1 MKSVEEIVKLLNNSP
16 SGDGGIVNSS
26 NNSPSGDGGIVN
38 SSNNS
43 PSGDGNIAE
52 SSNNSPS
59 GDGGSV
65 FFLGIGGIGM
75 SALARYFNS
84 IGVAVSGYDKT
95 ETTLCK
101 QLVAEGISIHYE
113 DNIELIDKNAQ
124 LVIYTPALPKDHK
137 ELNYYLQNGFTVT
150 KRSDVL
156 GSITSTGFNICV
168 AGTHGKTTTSTM
180 VAHILRHSDYG
191 CNAFLG
197 GIAVNYN
204 SNFWSS
210 KKNVFVAEAD
220 EYDRSFLK
228 LSPDVAI
235 ISSMDPDHLDI
246 YGTAANMEQAF
257 IDFSARIKPGGLLI
271 SKYGLTRGN
280 DLIASN
286 HITYDVQNEKAD
298 VHATNIRI
306 SNGSYVFDIQIKDRL
321 IKDVVLNMG
330 GMHNI
335 ENATAAIATAVHLK
349 ISEEKIKAA
358 VTDFKGVKRRFEYI
372 IKNEKTVMIDDYAHH
387 PEELRALISSTK
399 KLFGNKKC
407 IVVFQPHL
415 FSRTKDLADGFAE
428 VLDLADEVVLLP
440 IYPARELPMEGV
452 SSEMIL
458 ERMHSENKVV
468 LSKENLLKHLA
479 QEVAAHVEEGYNG
492 TVFITAGAGDIDTLV
507 EPLKKIIENK

>member
-1 MKSVEEIVKLLNNSP
+1 MKSVNEIVASLKASP
-16 SGDGGIVNSS
+16 QGMLQGVY
-26 NNSPSGDGGIVN
+26 
-38 SSNNS
+38 
-43 PSGDGNIAE
+43 
-52 SSNNSPS
+52 
-59 GDGGSV
+59 
-65 FFLGIGGIGM
+65 FLGIGGIGM

-101 QLVAEGISIHYE
+101 QLSAEGISIHYE
-113 DNIELIDKNAQ
+113 DNIELIDKHAQ
-124 LVIYTPALPKDHK
+124 LVIYTPAVPKDHK
-137 ELNYYLQNGFTVT
+137 ELNYYLQNDFTVT

-156 GSITSTGFNICV
+156 GAITATGFNICA

-180 VAHILRHSDYG
+180 VAHILRHSGYG

-204 SNFWSS
+204 SNFWRSE
-210 KKNVFVAEAD
+210 KNVFVAEAD

-271 SKYGLTRGN
+271 SKYGLTRAR
-280 DLIASN
+280 DLIAAN

-298 VHATNIRI
+298 VYATNILI

-321 IKDVVLNMG
+321 IKEVVLNMG

-335 ENATAAIATAVHLK
+335 ENATAAIATAVHLE
-349 ISEEKIKAA
+349 ISDEKIKAA
-358 VTDFKGVKRRFEYI
+358 VADFKGVKRRFEYV
-372 IKNEKTVMIDDYAHH
+372 IKNEKIVMIDDYAHH

-399 KLFGNKKC
+399 KLFSNKKC

-428 VLDLADEVVLLP
+428 VLDLADEVILLP
-440 IYPARELPMEGV
+440 IYPARELPMDGV
-452 SSEMIL
+452 GSEMIL

-468 LSKENLLKHLA
+468 LSKENLLKHIQ
-479 QEVAAHVEEGYNG
+479 QEVEANVEEGYNG

>member
-1 MKSVEEIVKLLNNSP
+1 MKSVNEIVASLKASP
-16 SGDGGIVNSS
+16 QGMLQGVY
-26 NNSPSGDGGIVN
+26 
-38 SSNNS
+38 
-43 PSGDGNIAE
+43 
-52 SSNNSPS
+52 
-59 GDGGSV
+59 
-65 FFLGIGGIGM
+65 FLGIGGIGM

-84 IGVAVSGYDKT
+84 IGVPVSGYDKT

-101 QLVAEGISIHYE
+101 QLSAEGINIHYE
-113 DNIELIDKNAQ
+113 DNIELTDKHAQ
-124 LVIYTPALPKDHK
+124 LVIYTPAVPKDHK
-137 ELNYYLQNGFTVT
+137 ELNYYLQNDFTVT

-156 GSITSTGFNICV
+156 GAITATGFNICV

-180 VAHILRHSDYG
+180 VAHILRHSGYG

-204 SNFWSS
+204 NNFWSS
-210 KKNVFVAEAD
+210 EHNVFVAEAD

-271 SKYGLTRGN
+271 SKYGLTRAR
-280 DLIASN
+280 DLIAAN
-286 HITYDVQNEKAD
+286 HITYGVQNEMAD
-298 VHATNIRI
+298 VYATNIRI

-321 IKDVVLNMG
+321 IKEVVLNMG
-330 GMHNI
+330 GIHNI
-335 ENATAAIATAVHLK
+335 ENATAAIATAVHLE
-349 ISEEKIKAA
+349 ISDEKIKAA
-358 VTDFKGVKRRFEYI
+358 VADFKGVKRRFEYV
-372 IKNEKTVMIDDYAHH
+372 IKNEKIVMIDDYAHH

-399 KLFGNKKC
+399 KLFSNKKC

-428 VLDLADEVVLLP
+428 VLDLADEVILLP
-440 IYPARELPMEGV
+440 IYPARELPMDGV
-452 SSEMIL
+452 GSEMIL

-468 LSKENLLKHLA
+468 LSKENLLKHIQ
-479 QEVAAHVEEGYNG
+479 QEVAANVEEGYNG

>member
-1 MKSVEEIVKLLNNSP
+1 MKSVNEIVASLKASP
-16 SGDGGIVNSS
+16 QGMLQGVY
-26 NNSPSGDGGIVN
+26 
-38 SSNNS
+38 
-43 PSGDGNIAE
+43 
-52 SSNNSPS
+52 
-59 GDGGSV
+59 
-65 FFLGIGGIGM
+65 FLGIGGIGM

-101 QLVAEGISIHYE
+101 QLSAEGISIHYE
-113 DNIELIDKNAQ
+113 DNIELIDKHAQ
-124 LVIYTPALPKDHK
+124 LVIYTPAVPKDHK
-137 ELNYYLQNGFTVT
+137 ELNYYLQNDFTVT

-156 GSITSTGFNICV
+156 GAITATGFNICA

-180 VAHILRHSDYG
+180 VAHILRHSGYG

-204 SNFWSS
+204 SNFWRSE
-210 KKNVFVAEAD
+210 KNVFVAEAD

-271 SKYGLTRGN
+271 SKYGLTRAR
-280 DLIASN
+280 DLIAAN

-298 VHATNIRI
+298 VYGTNIRI

-321 IKDVVLNMG
+321 IKEVVLNMG

-335 ENATAAIATAVHLK
+335 ENATAAIATAVHLE
-349 ISEEKIKAA
+349 ISDEKIKAA
-358 VTDFKGVKRRFEYI
+358 VADFKGVKRRFEYV
-372 IKNEKTVMIDDYAHH
+372 IKNEKIVMIDDYAHH

-399 KLFGNKKC
+399 KLFSNKKC

-428 VLDLADEVVLLP
+428 VLDLADEVILLP
-440 IYPARELPMEGV
+440 IYPARELPMDGV

-468 LSKENLLKHLA
+468 LSKENLLKHIQ
-479 QEVAAHVEEGYNG
+479 QEVAANVEEGYNG